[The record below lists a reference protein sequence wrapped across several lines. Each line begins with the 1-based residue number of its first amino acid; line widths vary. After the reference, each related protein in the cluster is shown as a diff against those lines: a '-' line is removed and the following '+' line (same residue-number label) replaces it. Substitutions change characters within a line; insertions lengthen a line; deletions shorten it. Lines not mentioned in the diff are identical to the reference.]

1 MFSRNAA
8 PQGMSISL
16 SRLVVLITAL
26 FLVLTITLIYLTSTY
41 IKQKAISDLA
51 REDAR
56 QTSELVFQSLY
67 TAMRKGWTKDEI
79 MEIVERLN
87 NVEPEMSIQVFRGA
101 PVIRQYGD
109 IEGEQT
115 LRESNPKVMQA
126 LASGEESISIQGD
139 DRIRFVYPVKVR
151 QECIECHRAA
161 VGEVNGVIDISY
173 PIRNLKVSLDFIINS
188 VVLYFSAIMLLLA
201 FSLHS
206 TLRALIVRPIRGIT
220 GMIHNMVSQLDLS
233 QRISSVSRIT
243 EIRNLTLYFNKL
255 LSSMQNYSSK
265 LEELSTH
272 DPLTGLYN
280 RRKFNEF
287 IEMEVDRSYRHK
299 HPFSVLMIDMD
310 NFKHINDTFGHPVGD
325 LVIKKFGKLIC
336 NHLRRSDLIARFG
349 GDEFGV
355 LLPETGHVEALEVA
369 EKLCAH
375 IADQEIRM
383 PVGRLRISA
392 SIGLIT
398 FPDTVSQKEKI
409 DGAMDIAMYK
419 AKKHG
424 RNRVSTIDNNEMD
437 ANSEVFS
444 RGQQVRKALEEDR
457 VEAHL
462 QPIVD
467 VTTGETFAY
476 EVLARIREGNAVI
489 NAADFIHHAEELG
502 MAERLDERVFEKAI
516 ALRKARGIAGTPFF
530 INLSSMSFGNVERM
544 RAFPQRLA
552 ALGVSNE
559 EVVFEITERE
569 ALPHLSELTSL
580 INELRE
586 QGLRFALDDFG
597 SGFSSFMYLKYLEV
611 DFVKIEGDFVRHAP
625 QDARDRIMVEHIH
638 AMANKFGIQTIAEY
652 VEDEEIHQ
660 MLVELGVNF
669 GQGYHYG
676 KPVG

>member
-1 MFSRNAA
+1 MT
-8 PQGMSISL
+8 ISL
-16 SRLVVLITAL
+16 SRLIVIITIL
-26 FLVLTITLIYLTSTY
+26 FLLSTVILIYLTSHH
-41 IKQKAISDLA
+41 IKQRAINDLA
-51 REDAR
+51 RDDAR

-67 TAMRKGWTKDEI
+67 TAMRRGWSKDEI
-79 MEIVERLN
+79 HEIVERLN
-87 NVEPEMSIQVFRGA
+87 RVEPEMRIRLFRGE
-101 PVIRQYGD
+101 PVIRQHGD
-109 IEGEQT
+109 IEGERAV
-115 LRESNPKVMQA
+115 READPLVMQV
-126 LASGEESISIQGD
+126 LADGEEVMQVQGD
-139 DRIRFVYPVKVR
+139 DHVRYIYPVKVR
-151 QECIECHRAA
+151 HECLECHRSP
-161 VGEVNGVIDISY
+161 VGAVNGVIDIRY
-173 PIRNLKVSLDFIINS
+173 PIRNLKVSLEFILNM
-188 VVLYFSAIMLLLA
+188 VVVYFSVIMLLLA
-201 FSLHS
+201 VSLHS
-206 TLRALIVRPIRGIT
+206 TLRALIVRPLHGIT
-220 GMIHNMVSQLDLS
+220 GMIHGMIAQLDLS

-243 EIRNLTLYFNKL
+243 EIRHLITYFNKL
-255 LSSMQNYSSK
+255 LATMQNYSRK

-287 IEMEVDRSYRHK
+287 IAHEVDRCYRHD
-299 HPFSVLMIDMD
+299 HAFSVLMIDMD

-325 LVIKKFGKLIC
+325 LVIKKFGKLI
-336 NHLRRSDLIARFG
+336 NHHLRRSDVIARFG

-355 LLPETGHVEALEVA
+355 LLPETGHHEALEVA
-369 EKLCAH
+369 EKLCAF

-398 FPDTVSQKEKI
+398 FPDTVADKDKI

-424 RNRVSTIDNNEMD
+424 RNRVMTIDSNEID
-437 ANSEVFS
+437 ANTEVFS

-457 VEAHL
+457 IEAHL
-462 QPIVD
+462 QPIID
-467 VTTGETFAY
+467 VATGEVFAY
-476 EVLARIREGNAVI
+476 EVLARIREGDAVV

-502 MAERLDERVFEKAI
+502 MAERLDERVFAKAM
-516 ALRKARGIAGTPFF
+516 ALRLKRGISGTPFF

-544 RAFPQRLA
+544 RALPQRLA
-552 ALGVSNE
+552 GMGIAPE

-569 ALPHLSELTSL
+569 ALPHLSELTTL

-625 QDARDRIMVEHIH
+625 QDVRDRIMVEHIH
-638 AMANKFGIQTIAEY
+638 AMSRRFGIQTIAEY

-660 MLVELGVNF
+660 MLVELGINF

-676 KPVG
+676 KPMG